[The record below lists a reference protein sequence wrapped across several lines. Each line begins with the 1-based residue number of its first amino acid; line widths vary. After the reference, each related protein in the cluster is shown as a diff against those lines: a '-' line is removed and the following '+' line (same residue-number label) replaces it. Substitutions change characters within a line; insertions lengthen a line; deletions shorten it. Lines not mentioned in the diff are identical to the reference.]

1 MKGKIAVVLCMAL
14 FLLISSATW
23 ANTGS
28 QLPVPQTQSASSGQ
42 FESFLNDLSPE
53 LKLVGA
59 LSALS
64 LLPAILIACTAFTRI
79 VIVLAMLRHALGLQQ
94 TPPNVVIIML
104 ALFLTLFTM
113 EPVLSNINT
122 QAVQPYTQGE
132 IGLSEALDK
141 GHQPLKQF
149 MISQTRETDFIA
161 VYNMTQ
167 QPVPQSA
174 DEVKMVHLIPAFL
187 LSELTVAFKIAFV
200 VFIPFLLID
209 LVVASTLMSLGM
221 IMVPPITIALP
232 LKVMLF
238 VLIDGWSLLA
248 QSLFHSFS

>member
-1 MKGKIAVVLCMAL
+1 MVLLGPTRQPARQQQVSTQNLVVDDVEVQS
-14 FLLISSATW
+14 LLD
-23 ANTGS
+23 
-28 QLPVPQTQSASSGQ
+28 QLT
-42 FESFLNDLSPE
+42 PE
-53 LKLVGA
+53 LKIIAV

-64 LLPAILIACTAFTRI
+64 LLPAILIASTAFTRI

-104 ALFLTLFTM
+104 ALFLTVFTM
-113 EPVLSNINT
+113 EPVFNKMYAETIS
-122 QAVQPYTQGE
+122 PYLEGKIELQ
-132 IGLSEALDK
+132 EALEQ

-149 MISQTRETDFIA
+149 MISQTRESDFAA

-174 DEVKMVHLIPAFL
+174 DEVKLVHLIPAFL

>member
-1 MKGKIAVVLCMAL
+1 MKSKIAVVLSMVL
-14 FLLISSATW
+14 FLLFSSASW
-23 ANTGS
+23 ANT
-28 QLPVPQTQSASSGQ
+28 PPQVTPSTPAVTAGT
-42 FESFLNDLSPE
+42 FESFLEDLTPE
-53 LKLVGA
+53 LKIVGA

-113 EPVLSNINT
+113 EPVLTKINT
-122 QAVQPYTQGE
+122 DAIQPYMKGE
-132 IGLSEALDK
+132 IGLSQALDQ

-149 MISQTRETDFIA
+149 MISQTRESDFTA

-174 DEVKMVHLIPAFL
+174 EEVKLVHLIPAFL

-238 VLIDGWSLLA
+238 VLINGWSLLA